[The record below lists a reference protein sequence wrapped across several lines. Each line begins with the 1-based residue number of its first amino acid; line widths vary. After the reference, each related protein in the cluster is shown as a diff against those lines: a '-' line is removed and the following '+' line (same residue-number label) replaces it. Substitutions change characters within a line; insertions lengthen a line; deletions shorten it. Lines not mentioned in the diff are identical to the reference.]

1 MKRRAGNERGA
12 ISIEYAIIMPGV
24 LVLVFTIFQTA
35 AWLNARNIASQAADA
50 AVAAARTENASEG
63 AGREAAMDV
72 VNKTRSITS
81 ATVNVTR
88 EPDWVTVT
96 VDGKAPILLT
106 NWGAFRIHQTASG
119 PRERITDPG
128 NP

>member
-1 MKRRAGNERGA
+1 VKRSAGHERGA
-12 ISIEYAIIMPGV
+12 VSIESVIIMPGV
-24 LVLVFTIFQTA
+24 FLLMFTIFQAA

-50 AVAAARTENASEG
+50 GVAAARTENGTEG

-72 VNKTRSITS
+72 ANKTRSLTS
-81 ATVNVTR
+81 ASVSITR
-88 EPDWVTVT
+88 DPEWVTVT
-96 VDGKAPILLT
+96 VDGKAPMLLT
-106 NWGAFRIHQTASG
+106 NWGVFSIHQTASG